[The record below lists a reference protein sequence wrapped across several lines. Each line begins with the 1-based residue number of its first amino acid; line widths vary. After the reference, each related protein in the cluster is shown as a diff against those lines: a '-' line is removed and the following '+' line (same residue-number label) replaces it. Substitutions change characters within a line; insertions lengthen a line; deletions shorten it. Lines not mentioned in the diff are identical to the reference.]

1 MDAANWARIKD
12 IFSAVVDLDPEERV
26 RRTEELSAG
35 DPLIMAEVEALISA
49 NDAVEN
55 FIEEPAFAVADALN
69 DEKDPTIGR
78 IVGHYRIVREIGRG
92 GMGTV
97 FLALRNDGEFRQEV
111 ALKVISSAYLGVEN
125 LRRFR
130 QERQILA
137 ALNHPNIARLLDG
150 GVTEDGLPYIVMEYV
165 DGKRLLDHAET
176 EELSFVERLRLFVK
190 ICDAVAYSHRNLVVH
205 RDLKPS
211 NILVTAEGEPKLLDF
226 GLAKMLSVDS
236 EVEQTKSNF
245 RALTPAYASPEHLRG
260 ETITTA
266 SDVYSLGVALYELL
280 TGCRPFEME
289 SLVDRMTGTD
299 SVSAPVKPS
308 ARIPADH
315 STIRRQNLHG
325 DVDNI
330 VLTAIRYEPE
340 RRYASVE
347 KFADDLRRHIK
358 GLPVSATES
367 TFGYRSSKFLRRN
380 RLGVASAAL
389 ILLILTAGITATVW
403 QAREAHREQAKATRV
418 TSFLQTILGSVAPEA
433 RGTNVTMREALDEAS
448 TRARTEFADSP
459 EILADV
465 LMTTGRTYA
474 SLTVNDRA
482 ETDLRE
488 ALEISR
494 RLNGDGHP
502 TTLGSIGMLGIALAF
517 QSKSEEAEKIAR
529 EGVELNRRYG
539 SVPSENLGMALY
551 AHSISLI
558 QLGKADTALPIALE
572 ASEAIRDSLGE
583 QHGYFLAT
591 LNAVALARQLTGDRA
606 EAERLFREVIDRGRQ
621 MENRFRIYV
630 AQASSFLA
638 WQLIDDRKLD
648 EAQQFSSEA
657 KRLYAEVLGDSTVST
672 AISDLQIGTVFFER
686 GDFAA
691 AEPSLRQSLGLFEK
705 NHAATT
711 PYAIAASFRLGTSLL
726 KQGKAAEAEPLLQ
739 TAIEHS
745 PAIKPDNRRY
755 YEIRFLLIESLLAQG
770 RNSNAAASG
779 EELEKTARDNPAIE
793 GLVLDRLAEL
803 KRSIDKNR

>member
-1 MDAANWARIKD
+1 MDAAKWARIKD

-26 RRTEELSAG
+26 RLTEELSAG
-35 DPLIMAEVEALISA
+35 DRLIRAEVEALITA
-49 NDAVEN
+49 NNVVEN
-55 FIEEPAFAVADALN
+55 FIEEPAFAAADVL
-69 DEKDPTIGR
+69 DRETDPSIGR
-78 IVGHYRIVREIGRG
+78 VVGNYCIVREIGRG

-97 FLALRNDGEFRQEV
+97 FLARRNDGEFRQEV

-150 GVTEDGLPYIVMEYV
+150 GVTDDGLPYIVMEYV

-176 EELSFVERLRLFVK
+176 QDLSFEERLRLFVK

-236 EVEQTKSNF
+236 NSEQTKSHF

-280 TGCRPFEME
+280 TGSRPFELE
-289 SLVDRMTGTD
+289 SLVERMTGTD
-299 SVSAPVKPS
+299 SVSAPAKPS
-308 ARIPADH
+308 ARIPANH

-347 KFADDLRRHIK
+347 KFADDLRRHLK

-367 TFGYRSSKFLRRN
+367 TFGYRTSKFLRRN

-389 ILLILTAGITATVW
+389 ILLILAAGITATVW

-517 QSKSEEAEKIAR
+517 LSKSEEAEKIAR
-529 EGVELNRRYG
+529 EAVELNRRYG
-539 SVPSENLGMALY
+539 SISSENLGMALY

-558 QLGKADTALPIALE
+558 QLGKADAALPAALE

-648 EAQQFSSEA
+648 EAQHFSSEA

-686 GDFAA
+686 GDYAA
-691 AEPSLRQSLGLFEK
+691 AEPSLRQSLELFAK
-705 NHAATT
+705 NHAATS
-711 PYAIAASFRLGTSLL
+711 PYAITASFRLGRSLL
-726 KQGKAAEAEPLLQ
+726 KQGKPAEAEPLLR
-739 TAIEHS
+739 TAIEQS

-770 RNSNAAASG
+770 RNSIAAASV
-779 EELEKTARDNPAIE
+779 EELEKTARDNPAID
-793 GLVLDRLAEL
+793 GSVFDKLAEL
-803 KRSIDKNR
+803 KRSSEKK